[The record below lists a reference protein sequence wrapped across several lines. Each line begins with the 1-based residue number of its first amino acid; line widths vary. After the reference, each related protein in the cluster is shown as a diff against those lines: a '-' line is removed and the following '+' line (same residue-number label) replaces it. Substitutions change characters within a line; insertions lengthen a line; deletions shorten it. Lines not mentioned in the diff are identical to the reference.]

1 MPRVCMIT
9 TNHSPF
15 DDRIFYK
22 EAISLKNAGYDV
34 CVVGRTNSMIKEE
47 AHGIRVVGLKKGEGL
62 KSIPILWK
70 AVADESSKAD
80 ASIYHCH
87 EPESFLIALYLM
99 FFKGKKIIY
108 DVHEYYVDALAELM
122 HLPIKTFL
130 VFLLNF
136 FILYLIEPF
145 FCQYASAII
154 TADEGI
160 AQRYRKFNDNVTSIF
175 NFPVAELFNQD
186 NYERIK
192 ERFGDSFVVVY
203 VGGLSEERGILD
215 AIKAVHKASM
225 EQPRIKLLLI
235 GSFMSK
241 DFEETCLKYVK
252 LNELQDNV
260 EFLGYMPHDDV
271 PKYIKASDVG
281 IALFHPT
288 KRFMKTSYPIKL
300 FEYMICG
307 KPIIVSDFP
316 AMKKVVDDARCGIF
330 VDPTDVDDV
339 SRAMVYATGHPDDLE
354 AMGNRGT
361 EAIKEKYNWRT
372 MEKVLLDVYEK
383 ICPIRSLALE

>member
-1 MPRVCMIT
+1 MTKVCMIT
-9 TNHSPF
+9 TDHSPF

-22 EAISLKNAGYDV
+22 EALSLKNAGYEV
-34 CVVGRTNSMIKEE
+34 CVIGRTSSNLHESVQ
-47 AHGIRVVGLKKGEGL
+47 GIMVIGLKKGKGI
-62 KSIPILWK
+62 KANPILWRALAK
-70 AVADESSKAD
+70 ESSRVE
-80 ASIYHCH
+80 ASVYHCH
-87 EPESFLIALYLM
+87 EPESFLVALYLRL
-99 FFKGKKIIY
+99 FKGKRIVY
-108 DVHEYYVDALAELM
+108 DVHEYYEDVVELVG
-122 HLPIKTFL
+122 LPLKTFL
-130 VFLLNF
+130 VFM
-136 FILYLIEPF
+136 LYVMEPL
-145 FCQYASAII
+145 FCPYTSAII

-160 AQRYRKFNDNVTSIF
+160 ARRYRKFSDNVTPIF
-175 NFPVAELFNQD
+175 NFPTAEIFAHCD
-186 NYERIK
+186 DYEEIRVK
-192 ERFGDSFVVVY
+192 YRNRFLVVY
-203 VGGLSEERGILD
+203 VGGLSQERGILD
-215 AIKAVHKASM
+215 AIKAVHRASA

-241 DFEETCLKYVK
+241 DFEETCVQYVS
-252 LNELQDNV
+252 LHELQDNV

-339 SRAMVYATGHPDDLE
+339 SGAMVYAAEHPEELE
-354 AMGNRGT
+354 AMGNRGKQ
-361 EAIKEKYNWRT
+361 AIKEKYNWRT
-372 MEKVLLDVYEK
+372 MEKALLDVYEK
-383 ICPIRSLALE
+383 ICRLRSPALE